1 MTTFLD
7 KLRSRVA
14 ASNSLLCVGLDPSP
28 QMLKGGG
35 KTPALAALAL
45 NRRTIEQTNDVA
57 CAYKPNIA
65 FYEALGLP
73 GFGLLTET
81 LAMIPGDIPVILD
94 AKRGD
99 VGSTSEGYARFVF
112 DVLQVDAVTV
122 SPYLGGDALAPFLER
137 TDKGIIVLCRTSN
150 PGARDLQDLNAD
162 GLPLYQ
168 RVAHLAQTWNRA
180 GNVLLVMGATYPSE
194 MAWARAYF
202 PDMWFLVPGVGA
214 QGADLVSATEAGL
227 TVAGDGIIVSA
238 SRAIMGAADP
248 RAAAT
253 GMRDAINRVRADL
266 QSTLRPHAAD
276 MGDATSS
283 LSLKQ
288 TEDLALGLFDAG
300 CVQFGSFKLKSG
312 QMSPIY
318 LDLRRTV
325 SDAGLMRM
333 AARAYERLL
342 TPLTFDRLAAIPY
355 AGLPIGTAVAME
367 MNRPLIYPRREVK
380 SYGTGRSIEGVFN
393 AGETV
398 AIIDDVVTTG
408 ASKVEALA
416 HLTSA
421 GLKVR
426 DIVVLI
432 DRQQGGAAELAA
444 HGLRLHSVLSIK
456 MLLDIL
462 TRRGRVSSEDARRVL
477 DFLAAEGKSG
487 G

>member
-1 MTTFLD
+1 MATFLE
-7 KLRSRVA
+7 KLKARVA

-28 QMLKGGG
+28 QLLAGKG

-45 NRRTIEQTNDVA
+45 NRRTIAATKDIA
-57 CAYKPNIA
+57 CAFKPNIA
-65 FYEALGLP
+65 FYEAMGLP
-73 GFGLLTET
+73 GFGVLTET
-81 LAMIPGDIPVILD
+81 LAMIPDDIPVILD
-94 AKRGD
+94 AKRAD

-112 DVLQVDAVTV
+112 DVLRVDAVTV
-122 SPYLGGDALAPFLER
+122 NPYLGGDALAPFLAHA
-137 TDKGIIVLCRTSN
+137 DKGVIILCRTSN

-168 RVAHLAQTWNRA
+168 RVAHLAQTWNTA
-180 GNVLLVMGATYPSE
+180 GNVCLVMGATYPSE

-202 PDMWFLVPGVGA
+202 PKMWFLVPGVGA
-214 QGADLVSATEAGL
+214 QGGDLESATRAGL
-227 TVAGDGIIVSA
+227 NAAGDGIIVSA

-248 RAAAT
+248 HAAASA
-253 GMRDAINRVRADL
+253 MRDAINSVRAEVTGRRGQPADK
-266 QSTLRPHAAD
+266 AA
-276 MGDATSS
+276 GLSS
-283 LSLKQ
+283 KQ
-288 TEDLALGLFDAG
+288 TEDLVLGLHDAG

-325 SDAGLMRM
+325 SNAGLLRM

-355 AGLPIGTAVAME
+355 AGLPIGTAVALE

-380 SYGTGRSIEGVFN
+380 SYGTGRAIEGAYE

-398 AIIDDVVTTG
+398 AIIDDVITTG
-408 ASKVEALA
+408 ASKIEALA
-416 HLTSA
+416 PLAEA
-421 GLKVR
+421 GLKVN

-432 DRQQGGAAELAA
+432 DRQQGGGKELAA
-444 HGLRLHSVLSIK
+444 HGLRLHSVLNVT

-462 TRRGRVSSEDARRVL
+462 ARHGRVSTEQQAQVRA
-477 DFLAAEGKSG
+477 FLAAEGSAG